1 MAISTMLRW
10 SLLARGLNLK
20 TLNESIY
27 PNMNSFLASEFDADT
42 EKQRFK
48 EEQRI
53 MCNWKQLQLGNMIF
67 I

>member
-10 SLLARGLNLK
+10 SLSAWGLNLK
-20 TLNESIY
+20 TLNELIY
-27 PNMNSFLASEFDADT
+27 PNMDSFLASEFDADT

-53 MCNWKQLQLGNMIF
+53 LCKLK
-67 I
+67 